1 MKLNKCFTTVFDAP
15 LKERGFKKKGLL
27 YYRMNGEILQG
38 ITVKLTNPYDIS
50 FAYLPYWLF
59 GTDMETRGYPLG
71 KNYWAEGQDLNGSY
85 YKADDEETELKKMQG
100 MMDIFLEL
108 VIPFLDGVY
117 DLETYI
123 SVIHSEKPIITDSF
137 VTEEEKQ
144 KYGNYYKHVSMY
156 KVLDQYAML
165 LKAFRDGSFR
175 TSEKMVSDFVR
186 REHRRSLLHGPY
198 LSIETLINWYF
209 KDFYKCYSN
218 NDLNWIVPVYE
229 EKCAEMK
236 QKLLDELK
244 LTIE

>member
-59 GTDMETRGYPLG
+59 GTDMETRRHSLEDH
-71 KNYWAEGQDLNGSY
+71 YWAEYHCVKGSY

-100 MMDIFLEL
+100 MLDIVLEL

-123 SVIHSEKPIITDSF
+123 SVIYSAKPIITDAF
-137 VTEEEKQ
+137 ITEEEKR
-144 KYGNYYKHVSMY
+144 KYGKYYKHVSMY

-165 LKAFRDGSFR
+165 LKAFRDGSFG
-175 TSEKMVSDFVR
+175 TAEKMVNGFVR
-186 REHRRSLLHGPY
+186 RLHRNSIMGGPHTPIVE
-198 LSIETLINWYF
+198 LIEWYY
-209 KDFYKCYSN
+209 KDFYKCFSN

-244 LTIE
+244 LKIE